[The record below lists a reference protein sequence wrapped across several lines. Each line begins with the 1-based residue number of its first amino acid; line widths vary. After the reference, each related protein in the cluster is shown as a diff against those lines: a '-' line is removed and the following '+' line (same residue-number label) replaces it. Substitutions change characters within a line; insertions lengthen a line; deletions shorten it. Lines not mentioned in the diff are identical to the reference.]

1 MDIKRQ
7 FPQSNQTLGER
18 IADALHTAAE
28 KKAAAFRTERLYKRT
43 FAQVLLMITDAK
55 NVAEREA
62 RALTSPAVIE
72 AEDRWISAQTLWNIA
87 QAEADGL
94 QVRFE
99 EFRTLEATER
109 AKMNL
114 R

>member
-1 MDIKRQ
+1 MDINRQ
-7 FPQSNQTLGER
+7 FGTNRTLGER
-18 IADALHTAAE
+18 IAEALQAAAE
-28 KKAAAFRTERLYKRT
+28 RKAAAFRAERLYKRV
-43 FAQVLLMITDAK
+43 FAQVLLMTTDAK

-62 RALTSPAVIE
+62 RTATSPAVIE

-94 QVRFE
+94 QVQFE
-99 EFRTLEATER
+99 EWRTREATNR
-109 AKMNL
+109 AEMNL